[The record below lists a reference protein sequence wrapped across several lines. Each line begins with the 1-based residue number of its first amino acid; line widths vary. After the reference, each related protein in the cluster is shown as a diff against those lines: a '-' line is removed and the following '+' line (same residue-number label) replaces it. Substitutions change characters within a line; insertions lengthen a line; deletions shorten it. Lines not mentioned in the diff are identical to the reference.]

1 MARKWSDEEIE
12 FIREHAM
19 EMPCAELLKLVN
31 ERFGKSY
38 SLEQLYRVKARCRI
52 KSLNIG
58 CFRKGIHSSP
68 ATEFKKGHV
77 PRNKG
82 THPPTVGR
90 MAETQFKP
98 GNIPPNHRPVGSERI
113 SYGRIQIKIAEPNV
127 WENLATL
134 VWQSAHKKAL
144 PKGHVIRFANND
156 NTDYSPE
163 NLIAVSRAQ
172 NAVIN
177 HLHINPYDAETLRA
191 AILIADIKMEKKRRK
206 KGNKKSDGRNNQTQD
221 QVQAGSGADHKGA

>member
-31 ERFGKSY
+31 NRFGKNY

-58 CFRKGIHSSP
+58 CYRKGIRNSP

-77 PRNKG
+77 PHNKG

-90 MAETQFKP
+90 MAETQFKQGQMP
-98 GNIPPNHRPVGSERI
+98 HNHKPVGSERI
-113 SYGRIQIKIAEPNV
+113 CYGKIQIKIAEPKS
-127 WENLATL
+127 WEWLATL
-134 VWQSAHKKAL
+134 IWQSVHKKAL
-144 PKGHVIRFANND
+144 PDGCIIRFANED
-156 NTDYSPE
+156 ITDYSPE
-163 NLIAVSRAQ
+163 NLVAITKAQ
-172 NAVIN
+172 NAVLN
-177 HLHINPYDAETLRA
+177 HLHIHTYDADSLKA
-191 AILIADIKMEKKRRK
+191 ALLICDLKMQQSKRKKRR
-206 KGNKKSDGRNNQTQD
+206 NKRNNE
-221 QVQAGSGADHKGA
+221 

>member
-31 ERFGKSY
+31 DRFGKNY

-58 CFRKGIHSSP
+58 CHRKGIRNSP
-68 ATEFKKGHV
+68 ETEFKKGHV

-90 MAETQFKP
+90 MAETQFKK
-98 GNIPPNHRPVGSERI
+98 GNIPPNHKPVGTERI
-113 SYGRIQIKIAEPNV
+113 SYGKIQIKIAEPNK
-127 WENLATL
+127 WEWLATL
-134 VWQSAHKKAL
+134 IWQSVHKKAL
-144 PKGHVIRFANND
+144 PEGCIIRFANED
-156 NTDYSPE
+156 ITDYSPE
-163 NLIAVSRAQ
+163 NLVAITKAQ
-172 NAVIN
+172 NAVLN
-177 HLHINPYDAETLRA
+177 HLHIHTYDADSLKA
-191 AILIADIKMEKKRRK
+191 AMLICDLKMQQSKRKKRR
-206 KGNKKSDGRNNQTQD
+206 NKRKNE
-221 QVQAGSGADHKGA
+221 

>member
-31 ERFGKSY
+31 NRFGKNY

-58 CFRKGIHSSP
+58 CFRKGIHNSP
-68 ATEFKKGHV
+68 ETEFKKGHV
-77 PRNKG
+77 PHNKG

-98 GNIPPNHRPVGSERI
+98 GNMPHNHKPVGSERI
-113 SYGRIQIKIAEPNV
+113 CYGKIQIKIAEPKS
-127 WENLATL
+127 WEWLATL
-134 VWQSAHKKAL
+134 IWQSVHKKAL
-144 PKGHVIRFANND
+144 PEGCIIRFANED
-156 NTDYSPE
+156 ITYYSPE
-163 NLIAVSRAQ
+163 NLVAITKAQ
-172 NAVIN
+172 NAVLN
-177 HLHINPYDAETLRA
+177 HLHIHTYDADSLKA
-191 AILIADIKMEKKRRK
+191 ALLICDLKMQQSKRKKRR
-206 KGNKKSDGRNNQTQD
+206 NKKNNE
-221 QVQAGSGADHKGA
+221 

>member
-31 ERFGKSY
+31 NRFGKNY

-58 CFRKGIHSSP
+58 CYRKGIRNSP
-68 ATEFKKGHV
+68 ETEFKKGHV
-77 PRNKG
+77 PHNKG

-98 GNIPPNHRPVGSERI
+98 GNMPHNHKPVGSERI
-113 SYGRIQIKIAEPNV
+113 CYGKIQIKIAEPKS
-127 WENLATL
+127 WEWLATL
-134 VWQSAHKKAL
+134 IWQSVHKKAL
-144 PKGHVIRFANND
+144 PEGCIIRFANED
-156 NTDYSPE
+156 ITDYSPE
-163 NLIAVSRAQ
+163 NLVAITKAQ
-172 NAVIN
+172 NAVLN
-177 HLHINPYDAETLRA
+177 HLHIHTYDADSLKA
-191 AILIADIKMEKKRRK
+191 ALLICDLKMQQSKRKKRR
-206 KGNKKSDGRNNQTQD
+206 NKRNNE
-221 QVQAGSGADHKGA
+221 